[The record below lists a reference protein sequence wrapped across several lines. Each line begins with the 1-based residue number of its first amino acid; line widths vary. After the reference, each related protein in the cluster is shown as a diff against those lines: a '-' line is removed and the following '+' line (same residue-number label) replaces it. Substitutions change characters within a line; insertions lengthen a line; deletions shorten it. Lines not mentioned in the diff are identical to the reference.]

1 MFKHILI
8 PVDGSELS
16 LRAAKTGIEQA
27 TLTKGKVT
35 AIHVI
40 SPFQTIAYMGAIL
53 AATEFAYDEEAKAN
67 AKGYL
72 DKVKALADAAGVPFE
87 GVAEFGDQPYE
98 TIVQA
103 CKDRHADLIVM
114 GSNYQDIF
122 AFIVLIIVLTLR
134 PKGLLGERVADR
146 A

>member
-1 MFKHILI
+1 MFKHVLI

-16 LRAAKTGIEQA
+16 MRAAKTGIEQA
-27 TLTKGKVT
+27 ALTKGKVT

-53 AATEFAYDEEAKAN
+53 AATEFAYNEEAKAN
-67 AKGYL
+67 GQRYL
-72 DKVKALADAAGVPFE
+72 DQVKALADAAGVPFE

-114 GSNYQDIF
+114 GSNGWRGMTR
-122 AFIVLIIVLTLR
+122 L
-134 PKGLLGERVADR
+134 LLGSETHKVLLRADVPVLVCH
-146 A
+146 